1 MKHGNRVK
9 YGMNHTFL
17 YAAVL
22 LIASIGFYGCDKAEP
37 PATVKT
43 PTKQAAPVAPGTVST
58 QPDEEG
64 EKKPEQEGYVYR
76 QRDRRD
82 PFKPLVETSKTIIKK
97 SGIQI
102 GTLESYDI
110 SEFSLSAI
118 AKKGDEYFALLIAP
132 DNRSFTV
139 DRGTKIGLNKG
150 RVDEITAKK
159 VVLLEFTKDF
169 RGESKPRQIILEFH
183 KGEGE

>member
-1 MKHGNRVK
+1 
-9 YGMNHTFL
+9 MNHGKKVPYSMKYTVL
-17 YAAVL
+17 CVAVL
-22 LIASIGFYGCDKAEP
+22 LIAPIGFYGCDNPEP
-37 PATVKT
+37 PATGK
-43 PTKQAAPVAPGTVST
+43 APAQKIVPVVPGTVAL
-58 QPDEEG
+58 QPNEQGEE
-64 EKKPEQEGYVYR
+64 KPKQEGYVYR

-82 PFKPLVETSKTIIKK
+82 PFKDLIETAATLKK
-97 SGIQI
+97 QSDVKV

-110 SEFSLSAI
+110 SEFTLSAI

-139 DRGTKIGLNKG
+139 DRGVSIGINKG
-150 RVDEITAKK
+150 RVDEITGTK

-169 RGESKPRQIILEFH
+169 RGELKPRQIILEFH

>member
-1 MKHGNRVK
+1 MIYGNSVK
-9 YGMNHTFL
+9 YSMKYTVL
-17 YAAVL
+17 CVAVI
-22 LIASIGFYGCDKAEP
+22 LIASIGFYGCDNPVPPTTGKA
-37 PATVKT
+37 PA
-43 PTKQAAPVAPGTVST
+43 KQIVPVVPGTAAL
-58 QPDEEG
+58 QPNEQGEENA
-64 EKKPEQEGYVYR
+64 KQEGYVYR

-82 PFKPLVETSKTIIKK
+82 PFKPLVETSKTTKK
-97 SGIQI
+97 QNGVKI

-110 SEFSLSAI
+110 SEFTLSAI

-139 DRGTKIGLNKG
+139 DRGVSIGLNKG
-150 RVDEITAKK
+150 RVDEITGNK

-169 RGESKPRQIILEFH
+169 RGELKPRQIILEFH